1 MMRGG
6 IMNKKAILIID
17 SDREVAA
24 IFKSFFG
31 TLGYDTSVAT
41 DEGDAMNMIDNVPFD
56 LLLLD
61 IEDRMFMKGL
71 DILKYVRSKKPEAK
85 IIAITKFDHETKE
98 KADKIGID
106 DFFDKPVVMTDL
118 LKSIQRFIGDP
129 QDVAV

>member
-1 MMRGG
+1 MRGG